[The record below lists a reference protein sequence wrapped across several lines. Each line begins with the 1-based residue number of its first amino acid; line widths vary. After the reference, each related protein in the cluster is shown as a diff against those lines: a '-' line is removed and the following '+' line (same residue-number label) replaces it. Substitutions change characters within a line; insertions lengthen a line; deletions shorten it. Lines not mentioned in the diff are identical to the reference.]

1 MLLAAPQLVKTAEE
15 ERRYDREG
23 RRKPRMSTIQSTMS
37 RTSDAFRQNETGYL
51 SLVEDLHTR
60 RRSAVESGSPAT
72 RARHVATGK
81 LLPRDRVRA
90 LLDLGSPFIEIGLLA
105 GGGSSGAAPLGA
117 GIIAGVGVVAG
128 RICMIIANDSVVK
141 GGTYHGMT
149 SKKHVRAQQI
159 AEQYRLPT
167 ITLVDSGGAFL
178 PEMHEVFPV
187 EGRYGTVFHQIVRQ
201 SAQGL
206 AQIAVVHGA
215 CTAGGAYVPALCD
228 QSVIVRNQGYMFLG
242 GPEITFAAT
251 GETVDRETLG
261 GAELHSRVSGV
272 TDYLAESDNH
282 ALAITR
288 QLVSALPMSSR
299 YVRPPVKAVAPRYG
313 NDELYGIVSSDPR
326 VPTDKREILAR
337 LVDDSWFDEF
347 KKNYGD
353 TLLCGFARILGFEVG
368 ILANNGVLFTESSL
382 KATHFIDL
390 CCKRQIPL
398 VFLADISGF
407 MVGTEAERGGI
418 AKAGAKM
425 ITAMS
430 SAAVPK
436 FNVIIGG
443 SYGAG
448 HLAMC
453 SRHFEPDM
461 SFGWPNGKAAL
472 MGPEQAAVTL
482 AMVQRQKR
490 QREGAPW
497 SDTEEQA
504 FKAPIREQFET
515 FQSIYNFASNL
526 WIDDVIDPV
535 ETRAALGLMLDLAA
549 RQPSRETRF
558 GVFRM

>member
-1 MLLAAPQLVKTAEE
+1 MGL
-15 ERRYDREG
+15 
-23 RRKPRMSTIQSTMS
+23 MQSAVS
-37 RTSDAFRQNETGYL
+37 RSSDIFRQNDRSYREL
-51 SLVEDLHTR
+51 LADLR
-60 RRSAVESGSPAT
+60 RRRQIAFEGGHPTAK
-72 RARHVATGK
+72 ARHVSSGK

-90 LLDLGSPFIEIGLLA
+90 LLDVGSPFLEVAVLA
-105 GGGSSGAAPLGA
+105 GGPSSGAAALGA
-117 GIIAGVGVVAG
+117 GIITGIGVVSG
-128 RICMIIANDSVVK
+128 RICMIVANDSTVK

-149 SKKHVRAQQI
+149 SRKHVRAQQI
-159 AEQYRLPT
+159 AMNYRIPT
-167 ITLVDSGGAFL
+167 VTLVDSGGAFL

-187 EGRYGTVFHQIVRQ
+187 EGRYGTVFHQIVQQ

-215 CTAGGAYVPALCD
+215 CTAGGAYVPSLCD

-251 GETVDRETLG
+251 GEIVDRETLG
-261 GAELHSRVSGV
+261 GAEMHSRISGV

-282 ALAITR
+282 ALAIVR
-288 QLVSALPMSSR
+288 QLVSDLPPTPS
-299 YVRPPVKAVAPRYG
+299 YVRAPSRPSPPRFDPE
-313 NDELYGIVSSDPR
+313 ELYGIVSTDPKI
-326 VPTDKREILAR
+326 PTDKREVVAR
-337 LVDDSWFDEF
+337 LVDDSRFDEF
-347 KKNYGD
+347 KADYGD

-398 VFLADISGF
+398 LFLADISGF
-407 MVGTEAERGGI
+407 MVGTAAERSGI

-430 SAAVPK
+430 SANVPK

-461 SFGWPNGKAAL
+461 IFGWPNGKAAL
-472 MGPEQAAVTL
+472 MGPEQAAITL
-482 AMVQRQKR
+482 SMVQRQKR
-490 QREGAPW
+490 EREGNPW
-497 SDTEEQA
+497 SDAEEEA
-504 FKAPIREQFET
+504 FKGPIRTQFET
-515 FQSIYNFASNL
+515 FQSIYNFAGNI
-526 WIDDVIDPV
+526 WIDDVIDPL
-535 ETRAALGLMLDLAA
+535 ETRSVLGFALDLAA
-549 RQPSRETRF
+549 RQQPRETRF
-558 GVFRM
+558 GVLRM

>member
-1 MLLAAPQLVKTAEE
+1 MVS
-15 ERRYDREG
+15 
-23 RRKPRMSTIQSTMS
+23 KP
-37 RTSDAFRQNETGYL
+37 SDAFRQNDRHYRGL
-51 SLVEDLHTR
+51 LDDLRAR
-60 RRSAVESGSPAT
+60 RRTAIESGTAQ
-72 RARHVATGK
+72 ARDRHISAGK
-81 LLPRDRVRA
+81 LLPRHRVRA
-90 LLDLGSPFIEIGLLA
+90 LLDLGSPFLEIALLA
-105 GGGSSGAAPLGA
+105 GGGTSGAAPLGA
-117 GIIAGVGVVAG
+117 GIITGIGVVSG
-128 RICMIIANDSVVK
+128 RPCMIIANDSVVK

-178 PEMHEVFPV
+178 PEMHEVFAV

-206 AQIAVVHGA
+206 SQIAVVHGA
-215 CTAGGAYVPALCD
+215 CTAGGAYVPSLCD

-261 GAELHSRVSGV
+261 GAVMHSRHSGV
-272 TDYLAESDNH
+272 TDYLAENDSH
-282 ALAITR
+282 ALAIVR
-288 QLVSALPMSSR
+288 ELVSVIPALPN
-299 YVRPPVKAVAPRYG
+299 YVREPDSAMPPRY
-313 NDELYGIVSSDPR
+313 DPEELYGIISADPR
-326 VPTDKREILAR
+326 VPTDNREVLAR
-337 LVDDSWFDEF
+337 LIDDSWFDEF
-347 KKNYGD
+347 KKEHGE

-368 ILANNGVLFTESSL
+368 IIANNGVLFTESSL

-390 CCKRQIPL
+390 CCKRNIPL
-398 VFLADISGF
+398 LFLADITGF
-407 MVGTEAERGGI
+407 MVGTAAERSGI

-430 SAAVPK
+430 SAEVPK
-436 FNVIIGG
+436 FNVVIGN

-453 SRHFEPDM
+453 SRHFEPDLAL
-461 SFGWPNGKAAL
+461 GWPNGKAAL
-472 MGPEQAAVTL
+472 MGPEQAATTL

-490 QREGAPW
+490 EREGRPW
-497 SDTEEQA
+497 SESEEEA
-504 FKAPIREQFET
+504 FKQPIRGQFEA

-535 ETRAALGLMLDLAA
+535 ETRAVLGLALDLAA
-549 RQPSRETRF
+549 RQRPRETRF

>member
-1 MLLAAPQLVKTAEE
+1 M
-15 ERRYDREG
+15 G
-23 RRKPRMSTIQSTMS
+23 TIQSAVS
-37 RTSDAFRQNETGYL
+37 RSSEAFKQNDRCYRGMLDEL
-51 SLVEDLHTR
+51 RER
-60 RRSAVESGSPAT
+60 RRGAIESGSAGT
-72 RARHVATGK
+72 RARHVEAGK

-90 LLDLGSPFIEIGLLA
+90 LLDFGSPFLEIAMLA
-105 GGGSSGAAPLGA
+105 GGGSSGAAAPGA
-117 GIIAGVGVVAG
+117 GIITGIGVVSG
-128 RICMIIANDSVVK
+128 RVCMIVANDSVVK

-149 SKKHVRAQQI
+149 SKKHVRAQQV
-159 AEQYRLPT
+159 ALQYRLPT

-201 SAQGL
+201 SAAGL

-215 CTAGGAYVPALCD
+215 CTAGGAYVPSLCD

-261 GAELHSRVSGV
+261 GAEMHSRVSGV
-272 TDYLAESDNH
+272 TDYLAENDNH
-282 ALAITR
+282 ALAIVR
-288 QLVSALPMSSR
+288 ELVSVLPAIPG
-299 YVRPPVKAVAPRYG
+299 YVRPPMPAVMPRYAPE
-313 NDELYGIVSSDPR
+313 ELYGVVSADPR
-326 VPTDKREILAR
+326 VPTDTREVIAR
-337 LVDDSWFDEF
+337 LVDDSWFEEF
-347 KKNYGD
+347 KKEYGD

-368 ILANNGVLFTESSL
+368 LIANNGVLFTESAL

-398 VFLADISGF
+398 LFLADISGF
-407 MVGTEAERGGI
+407 MVGTEAERSGI

-430 SAAVPK
+430 SAEVPK
-436 FNVIIGG
+436 FNVVIGG
-443 SYGAG
+443 SFGAG

-461 SFGWPNGKAAL
+461 VFGWPNGRAAL

-482 AMVQRQKR
+482 GMVQRQKR
-490 QREGAPW
+490 QREGRPW
-497 SDTEEQA
+497 SDAEEEA
-504 FKAPIREQFET
+504 FKGPIRAQFEE
-515 FQSIYNFASNL
+515 FQSIYNFANNL

-535 ETRAALGLMLDLAA
+535 ESRAALGLLLDLAA
-549 RQPSRETRF
+549 RQPPTETRF

>member
-1 MLLAAPQLVKTAEE
+1 MGLIQSMVSPSSDVFLQNDRSYRLLLSDLHA
-15 ERRYDREG
+15 R
-23 RRKPRMSTIQSTMS
+23 RRKAI
-37 RTSDAFRQNETGYL
+37 
-51 SLVEDLHTR
+51 
-60 RRSAVESGSPAT
+60 ESGTPSS
-72 RARHVATGK
+72 RSRHVAAGK
-81 LLPRDRVRA
+81 LLPRDRVQA
-90 LLDLGSPFIEIGLLA
+90 LLDLGSPFLETGVLA

-117 GIIAGVGVVAG
+117 GIITGIGVVSG
-128 RICMIIANDSVVK
+128 RPCMIIANDSVVK

-159 AEQYRLPT
+159 AQQYGLPT
-167 ITLVDSGGAFL
+167 LTLVDSGGAFL

-206 AQIAVVHGA
+206 SQIAVVHGA
-215 CTAGGAYVPALCD
+215 CTAGGAYVPSLCD
-228 QSVIVRNQGYMFLG
+228 QSIIVRNQGYMFLG

-251 GETVDRETLG
+251 GESVDRETLG
-261 GAELHSRVSGV
+261 GAVMHSRISGV
-272 TDYLAESDNH
+272 TDYLAENDNH
-282 ALAITR
+282 ALAILR
-288 QLVSALPMSSR
+288 ELVSTLPNLPAYARAPVEAM
-299 YVRPPVKAVAPRYG
+299 PPHYDPQ
-313 NDELYGIVSSDPR
+313 ELYGIVSADPR
-326 VPTDKREILAR
+326 VPTNNLEVVAR
-337 LVDDSWFDEF
+337 LVDGSLLDEF
-347 KKNYGD
+347 KKDYGD
-353 TLLCGFARILGFEVG
+353 TLVCGFARIMGFEVG
-368 ILANNGVLFTESSL
+368 IVANNGVLFTESSL

-390 CCKRQIPL
+390 CCKRNIPL

-407 MVGTEAERGGI
+407 MVGTAAERSGI

-436 FNVIIGG
+436 FNIVIGG

-453 SRHFEPDM
+453 SRQFEPDLAL
-461 SFGWPNGKAAL
+461 GWPNGKSAL

-490 QREGAPW
+490 ERDGETW
-497 SDTEEQA
+497 SASDEED
-504 FKAPIREQFET
+504 FKRPIRAQFEE

-526 WIDDVIDPV
+526 WIDDVVDPL
-535 ETRAALGLMLDLAA
+535 ETRAVLGLALDLAA
-549 RQPSRETRF
+549 RQAPHETHF

>member
-1 MLLAAPQLVKTAEE
+1 M
-15 ERRYDREG
+15 G
-23 RRKPRMSTIQSTMS
+23 TIHSMVS
-37 RTSDAFRQNETGYL
+37 SSSEVFRQNDNHYREL
-51 SLVEDLHTR
+51 LEELRLR
-60 RRSAVESGSPAT
+60 RREAVESGTPMS
-72 RARHVATGK
+72 RDRHVSSGK

-90 LLDLGSPFIEIGLLA
+90 LLDLGSPFLELSMLA
-105 GGGSSGAAPLGA
+105 GGGASGAAPLGA
-117 GIIAGVGVVAG
+117 GIITGIGVINGKP
-128 RICMIIANDSVVK
+128 CMIIANDSVVK

-149 SKKHVRAQQI
+149 SKKHVRAQQV
-159 AEQYRLPT
+159 ALQYRLPT

-215 CTAGGAYVPALCD
+215 CTAGGAYVPSLCD
-228 QSVIVRNQGYMFLG
+228 QSIIVRNQGYMFLG

-261 GAELHSRVSGV
+261 GAVMHSRQSGV
-272 TDYLAESDNH
+272 TDYLAENDNH
-282 ALAITR
+282 ALAIAR
-288 QLVSALPMSSR
+288 NLVSTLPD
-299 YVRPPVKAVAPRYG
+299 YPTYLRPPSAVVPPRY
-313 NDELYGIVSSDPR
+313 DPQELYGIVSADPR
-326 VPTDKREILAR
+326 VPTDNREVIAR

-347 KKNYGD
+347 KRDYGD
-353 TLLCGFARILGFEVG
+353 TLLCGFARIHGFEVG
-368 ILANNGVLFTESSL
+368 IIANNGVLFTESAL

-407 MVGTEAERGGI
+407 MVGTAAERSGI

-430 SAAVPK
+430 SAEVPK
-436 FNVIIGG
+436 FNVVIGG

-453 SRHFEPDM
+453 SRHFEPDLAL
-461 SFGWPNGKAAL
+461 GWPNGKAAL
-472 MGPEQAAVTL
+472 MGPEQAAITL

-490 QREGAPW
+490 EREGATW
-497 SDTEEQA
+497 SAEEEEA
-504 FKAPIREQFET
+504 FKEPIRAQFES

-526 WIDDVIDPV
+526 WIDDVVDPV
-535 ETRAALGLMLDLAA
+535 ETRAVLGLALDLAA
-549 RQPSRETRF
+549 RQAARETRF

>member
-1 MLLAAPQLVKTAEE
+1 M
-15 ERRYDREG
+15 G
-23 RRKPRMSTIQSTMS
+23 IMQSMVS
-37 RTSDAFRQNETGYL
+37 RSSEAFQRNETSYRGL
-51 SLVEDLHTR
+51 LGELQA
-60 RRSAVESGSPAT
+60 RRSSAIVSGTASA
-72 RARHVATGK
+72 RERHVATGK

-90 LLDLGSPFIEIGLLA
+90 LLDLGSPFLELGMLA

-117 GIIAGVGVVAG
+117 GIVTGIGVVSG
-128 RICMIIANDSVVK
+128 RPCMIVANDSVVK

-149 SKKHVRAQQI
+149 SKKHVRAQQV
-159 AEQYRLPT
+159 AQQYRLPT
-167 ITLVDSGGAFL
+167 VTLVDSGGAFL

-215 CTAGGAYVPALCD
+215 CTAGGAYVPSLCD

-251 GETVDRETLG
+251 GEMVDRETLG
-261 GAELHSRVSGV
+261 GAVMHSRDSGV
-272 TDYLAESDNH
+272 TDYLAENDNH
-282 ALAITR
+282 ALAMVR
-288 QLVSALPMSSR
+288 ELVSALPMLPD
-299 YVRPPVKAVAPRYG
+299 YARPPAVAQPPHY
-313 NDELYGIVSSDPR
+313 DPSELYGIVSADPR
-326 VPTDKREILAR
+326 TPTDNREVVAR
-337 LVDDSWFDEF
+337 LVDGSLFDEF
-347 KKNYGD
+347 KLEYGD
-353 TLLCGFARILGFEVG
+353 TLVCGFARIMGFQVG
-368 ILANNGVLFTESSL
+368 LIVNNGVLFTESAL

-390 CCKRQIPL
+390 CCKRNIPL
-398 VFLADISGF
+398 VFLADITGF
-407 MVGTEAERGGI
+407 MVGTAAERSGI

-430 SAAVPK
+430 SAQVPK
-436 FNVIIGG
+436 FNVVIGG

-453 SRHFEPDM
+453 SRHFEPDLAL
-461 SFGWPNGKAAL
+461 GWPNGKSAL

-490 QREGAPW
+490 EREGQTW
-497 SDTEEQA
+497 SEGDEVA
-504 FKAPIREQFET
+504 FKGPIREQFET

-526 WIDDVIDPV
+526 WIDDVVDPL
-535 ETRAALGLMLDLAA
+535 ETRAVLGLALDLAA
-549 RQPSRETRF
+549 RQQPRETRF

>member
-1 MLLAAPQLVKTAEE
+1 M
-15 ERRYDREG
+15 G
-23 RRKPRMSTIQSTMS
+23 TIQSTVARS
-37 RTSDAFRQNETGYL
+37 SEAFRQNERRYREL
-51 SLVEDLHTR
+51 LDDLRVR
-60 RRSAVESGSPAT
+60 RRAAIESGTAST
-72 RARHVATGK
+72 RARHVEAGK
-81 LLPRDRVRA
+81 LLPRERVRA
-90 LLDLGSPFIEIGLLA
+90 LLDLGSPFLEVAVLA
-105 GGGSSGAAPLGA
+105 GGGSSGQAPLGA
-117 GIIAGVGVVAG
+117 GIITGIGVVSG
-128 RICMIIANDSVVK
+128 RPCMIIANDSVVK

-159 AEQYRLPT
+159 AQQYRLPT

-178 PEMHEVFPV
+178 PEMHEVFAV

-206 AQIAVVHGA
+206 SQIAVVHGA
-215 CTAGGAYVPALCD
+215 CTAGGAYVPSLCD
-228 QSVIVRNQGYMFLG
+228 QSIIVRNQGYMFLG

-251 GETVDRETLG
+251 GESVDRETLG
-261 GAELHSRVSGV
+261 GAMMHSRQSGV

-282 ALAITR
+282 ALAIVR
-288 QLVSALPMSSR
+288 ELVSVLPHLPD
-299 YVRPPVKAVAPRYG
+299 YVRAPDASRAPRY
-313 NDELYGIVSSDPR
+313 DPEELYGIISADAR
-326 VPTDKREILAR
+326 IPTDNREVVAR

-347 KKNYGD
+347 KQEYGD
-353 TLLCGFARILGFEVG
+353 TLLCGFARIHGFEVG
-368 ILANNGVLFTESSL
+368 VIANNGVLFTESSL

-390 CCKRQIPL
+390 CCKRNIPL
-398 VFLADISGF
+398 LFLADITGF
-407 MVGTEAERGGI
+407 MVGTAAERSGI

-430 SAAVPK
+430 SAEVPK
-436 FNVIIGG
+436 FNLVIGG

-453 SRHFEPDM
+453 SRHFEPDLAL
-461 SFGWPNGKAAL
+461 GWPNGKAAL

-490 QREGAPW
+490 QREGNPW
-497 SDTEEQA
+497 SDSDEEA
-504 FKAPIREQFET
+504 FKQPIRKQFET

-535 ETRAALGLMLDLAA
+535 ETRSVLGLALDLAA
-549 RQPSRETRF
+549 RQPPRETRF